1 MGWWRKAFSF
11 VAASSR
17 LPAPLPTADYYFLGG
32 VGDLVAPCREPSVDR
47 PIVRLG
53 PNTWGHAD
61 RLVIIRY
68 LTQSE
73 AVAVEAGRWRSVHYV
88 VDDLLPAVAMSHE
101 LPTDYRLRLAKFTE
115 TILPRILALRPVIVA
130 PSRAILDVFEGF
142 QRLKLNPCFLALR
155 EGLPP
160 SPMPFDGR
168 LEIGFLGTRSHAAT
182 LPLLTRLAEDLD
194 HAGCSARLYLYFGRH
209 LPRGLAD
216 LRTIVNHDP
225 VSWPQFG
232 EFCKRTRFHIAVAPV
247 QRTPFAM
254 ARSITKLMDHAAVG
268 AAGIYSDRPPFSSVV
283 THGRDGILSG
293 DAATDWADAVLGL
306 VSDPARMAQ
315 IASAGSALA
324 ATLGNPV
331 HVRRFWIDAL
341 GIETLAA

>member
-1 MGWWRKAFSF
+1 MAWWRKALKF

-32 VGDLVAPCREPSVDR
+32 VDDLVAPGCEPSVDR

-53 PNTWGHAD
+53 PNTWAHAD

-88 VDDLLPAVAMSHE
+88 VDDLLPAVAMSDD
-101 LPTDYRLRLAKFTE
+101 LPADYRMRLVKFTE
-115 TILPRILALRPVIVA
+115 TMLPRILALRPVIVA
-130 PSRAILDVFEGF
+130 PSQAILDVFAGF
-142 QRLKLNPCFLALR
+142 QRLKLDPCFLALR

-160 SPMPFDGR
+160 PMPFDGR

-182 LPLLTRLAEDLD
+182 LPLLARLAEDLD
-194 HAGCSARLYLYFGRH
+194 DAGCEARLHLYFGKH
-209 LPRGLAD
+209 LPRSLSD

-225 VSWPQFG
+225 VPWP
-232 EFCKRTRFHIAVAPV
+232 EFADFCRRTQFHIAVAPV
-247 QRTPFAM
+247 QRTSFAM

-293 DAATDWADAVLGL
+293 DAATYWADAVLGL
-306 VSDPARMAQ
+306 VGDPTRMAQ
-315 IASAGSALA
+315 VACAGSALA
-324 ATLGNPV
+324 ARLGDPV
-331 HVRRFWIDAL
+331 HVRRFWIEAL
-341 GIETLAA
+341 GIEKSAA